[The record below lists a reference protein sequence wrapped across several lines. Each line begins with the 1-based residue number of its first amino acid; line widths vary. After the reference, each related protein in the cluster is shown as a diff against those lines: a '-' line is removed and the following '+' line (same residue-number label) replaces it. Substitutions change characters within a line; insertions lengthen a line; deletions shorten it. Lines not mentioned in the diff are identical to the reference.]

1 MLVSKVR
8 PNRGAVAIIN
18 FEKEDLICSGAF
30 TVLRQNADS
39 PIKSETL
46 QIFLRTKLFS
56 DLLLKFNCGTS
67 YPVIKDEDILN
78 LDIPIISPEIQTQ
91 IAEKIQTSFTLRQ
104 QSEQLLERAKRA
116 VEIAIEESEESAMDY
131 INS

>member
-1 MLVSKVR
+1 L
-8 PNRGAVAIIN
+8 G
-18 FEKEDLICSGAF
+18 FWGF
-30 TVLRQNADS
+30 GVLG
-39 PIKSETL
+39 
-46 QIFLRTKLFS
+46 FS

-78 LDIPIISPEIQTQ
+78 LDIPIIPPETQTQ

-104 QSEQLLERAKRA
+104 QSEKLLERAKRA